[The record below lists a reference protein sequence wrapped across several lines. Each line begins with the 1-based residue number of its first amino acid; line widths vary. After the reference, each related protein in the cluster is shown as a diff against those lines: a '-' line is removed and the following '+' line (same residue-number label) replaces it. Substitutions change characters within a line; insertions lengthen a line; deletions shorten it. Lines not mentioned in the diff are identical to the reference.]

1 MWISICMD
9 YHHFVL
15 GFFVNYPF
23 ISHSKWH
30 ESLQGVFIDYIFL
43 NRIPLF
49 SNVATLSSSDSAY
62 SSLLAKTTC
71 HDILI
76 QNSHNSFQDL
86 NDNLYF

>member
-1 MWISICMD
+1 MD

-15 GFFVNYPF
+15 FCFINYPF

-30 ESLQGVFIDYIFL
+30 ESLQGVFIDFFL
-43 NRIPLF
+43 NHIPLF

-62 SSLLAKTTC
+62 TSLLAKTTC
-71 HDILI
+71 RDILM
-76 QNSHNSFQDL
+76 QNSHNSWHDL